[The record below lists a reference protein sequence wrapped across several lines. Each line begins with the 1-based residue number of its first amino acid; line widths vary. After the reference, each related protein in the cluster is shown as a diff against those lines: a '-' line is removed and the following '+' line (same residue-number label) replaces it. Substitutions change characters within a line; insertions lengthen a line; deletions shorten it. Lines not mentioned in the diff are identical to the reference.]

1 MKPLKLKICGMRE
14 PENMTAV
21 GALQPD
27 YMGFIF
33 YLGSK
38 RFAAHLSI
46 KALEALPPNVK
57 KTGVFVN
64 QHLEEVISLV
74 NQYKLDAVQL
84 HGMEDP
90 AFCATLKQ
98 SLPGTEIIKA
108 FGVGTNFNFEVLDQY
123 VGQVDYFLFDTQTP
137 EHGGSGKLFD
147 WSILQHYKLEVPFF
161 LSGGIGPQSVAA
173 LKELNYKQLY
183 AIDVNSKFELAPGL
197 KDIGLLTTFKHQLFL
212 SPGN

>member
-14 PENMTAV
+14 PENMKGVA
-21 GALQPD
+21 ALRPD

-33 YLGSK
+33 YPGSK
-38 RFAAHLSI
+38 RFVAQLPV
-46 KALEALPPNVK
+46 EALAALPTNIK

-64 QHLEEVISLV
+64 QHLEEVISYV
-74 NQYKLDAVQL
+74 NQYQLDAVQL
-84 HGMEDP
+84 HGAEDP
-90 AFCATLKQ
+90 AFCAMLKK
-98 SLPGTEIIKA
+98 SLSGVEIIKA
-108 FGVGTNFNFEVLDQY
+108 FGVGTNFNFDLLDKY

-137 EHGGSGKLFD
+137 EHGGSGELFD
-147 WSILQHYKLEVPFF
+147 WSILQHYQLEVPFF
-161 LSGGIGPQSVAA
+161 LSGGIGPGSVEA
-173 LKELNYKQLY
+173 LKELEYKQLY